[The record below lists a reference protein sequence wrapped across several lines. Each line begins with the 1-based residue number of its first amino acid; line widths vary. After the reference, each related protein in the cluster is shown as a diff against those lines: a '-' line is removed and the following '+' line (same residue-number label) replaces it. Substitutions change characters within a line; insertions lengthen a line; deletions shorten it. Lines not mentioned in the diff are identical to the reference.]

1 MFEFCFSATGIRTG
15 LSVPM
20 HSTLGGAVG
29 YIVFSTRAPL
39 EELQRNRRAC
49 EDTLLAIAH
58 RFHHDV
64 EPYLAVSETP
74 GGARLTDREIDCLS
88 LTAIGKTLEE
98 AAIILTLSSST
109 VRFHLRNACRKLGAA
124 NRMQA
129 VSKAPISA
137 CSARST
143 DPRTDALT
151 QLSAY
156 PPRRR
161 LLASGPSGTWASR
174 PMAATRGVPNG
185 QYRRL
190 QAAHSSRPR
199 HIARGGTLCRAGTAG
214 LRTGRQGQHD
224 HGIEEIIVTAQR
236 REESIQRTP
245 IAVTALSG
253 ADLDARTTFDLA
265 DVGEYVPNLDF
276 STATQS
282 SRSSFVSSV
291 SSSVASDRRISS

>member
-1 MFEFCFSATGIRTG
+1 MLALHSDHDTHRRDDKLLSEALVELDAHSSTFGFEGAGYLYSPRPRDVGGPVQRPTCLGMHSHAAPEWWQEAYLNREMWRIDPVYQATLTTTLPVWWSYDARPRLVLNFRHDASAAQISMFEFCFSATGIRTG

-39 EELQRNRRAC
+39 EELQRNRRVC

-98 AAIILTLSSST
+98 SAMILTLSSST

-129 VSKAPISA
+129 VSKA
-137 CSARST
+137 
-143 DPRTDALT
+143 
-151 QLSAY
+151 AY
-156 PPRRR
+156 LG
-161 LLASGPSGTWASR
+161 LLG
-174 PMAATRGVPNG
+174 
-185 QYRRL
+185 
-190 QAAHSSRPR
+190 
-199 HIARGGTLCRAGTAG
+199 
-214 LRTGRQGQHD
+214 
-224 HGIEEIIVTAQR
+224 
-236 REESIQRTP
+236 SI
-245 IAVTALSG
+245 
-253 ADLDARTTFDLA
+253 
-265 DVGEYVPNLDF
+265 Y
-276 STATQS
+276 
-282 SRSSFVSSV
+282 
-291 SSSVASDRRISS
+291 